1 MVHYFLYWLDIQVEC
16 SKYSKNTVKIW
27 NPTQGSL
34 ILTLIGHTNSINK
47 LTALTSKSSVFSM
60 TIGQKLFFLSFYN
73 PPYLNGN

>member
-47 LTALTSKSSVFSM
+47 LTALK
-60 TIGQKLFFLSFYN
+60 
-73 PPYLNGN
+73 NGNLASGSADKTKNEITNS